1 MIHDDEQP
9 DGQQESTTVS
19 YAQGGSNSG
28 AQSMRLRV
36 DNEND
41 NGQQQEMNGGYQGL
55 EHELELLDQERQAEQ
70 EGPAQ
75 NLGQNQQQH

>member
-41 NGQQQEMNGGYQGL
+41 NGQHQEMNGGYQGMV
-55 EHELELLDQERQAEQ
+55 HEVDLLDQE
-70 EGPAQ
+70 
-75 NLGQNQQQH
+75 QQQEAPA

>member
-28 AQSMRLRV
+28 AQSMRLQV

-41 NGQQQEMNGGYQGL
+41 NGQQQEMNGGYQGM
-55 EHELELLDQERQAEQ
+55 EHELRLLDEERQREQ
-70 EGPAQ
+70 EGPA
-75 NLGQNQQQH
+75 

>member
-41 NGQQQEMNGGYQGL
+41 NGQQQEMNGGYQGMV
-55 EHELELLDQERQAEQ
+55 HEVQLLDQE
-70 EGPAQ
+70 
-75 NLGQNQQQH
+75 QQQEAPA

>member
-9 DGQQESTTVS
+9 DRQQESTTVS

-41 NGQQQEMNGGYQGL
+41 NGQQQEMNGGYQGM
-55 EHELELLDQERQAEQ
+55 EHELRLLDEERQREL
-70 EGPAQ
+70 EGPA
-75 NLGQNQQQH
+75 